1 MDYKQFRDTN
11 YSVSEAGAVR
21 NDNTGRILK
30 NVPTTF
36 GYLVVC
42 LSIEGQ
48 RKVHKVHRMVAECYL
63 PEYTEELQVNH
74 KDGIKGNNNLSNLE
88 MATSSENNKHAS
100 KVLGGRHILVH
111 QYSKD
116 GNVFIKE
123 FDSLKEASEQT
134 GVSYSGISLVL
145 TGRRKSSGGFFWK
158 YGDTRSAELCIN
170 REIAQF
176 TLEGELLGTYKTM
189 AEAARAVN
197 RTHSAIRACVTGRT
211 NTCAGYKWE
220 LK

>member
-11 YSVSEAGAVR
+11 YSVSKAGAVR
-21 NDNTGRILK
+21 NDETGKILK
-30 NVPTTF
+30 NIPTTF
-36 GYLVVC
+36 GYLAVC
-42 LSIEGQ
+42 LSIGGQ
-48 RKVHKVHRMVAECYL
+48 KKMHKVHRMVSECYL
-63 PEYTEELQVNH
+63 PGYSEELQVNH
-74 KDGIKGNNNLSNLE
+74 KDGIKGNNNISNLE
-88 MATSSENNKHAS
+88 MVTSSENNKHAS

-123 FDSLKEASEQT
+123 FNSLKEASEQT
-134 GVSYSGISLVL
+134 GVSNSGISLVL
-145 TGRRKSSGGFFWK
+145 TGRRKSAGGFFWR
-158 YGDTRSAELCIN
+158 YGDTRSAELCTH

-176 TLEGELLGTYKTM
+176 TLEGELLETYKTM

-211 NTCAGYKWE
+211 KTCAGYKWE